1 MIPQSSFI
9 GIYLMIAIGVILPL
23 GVAIW
28 WLRKSH
34 DKIKT
39 VLIGAATWFIF
50 AIILEA
56 IPKLLLLDPAKP
68 IGRTI
73 LGNAALATLVAAMI
87 AGIFE
92 ETGRLV
98 AFKFVLKKEKNK
110 ETSISHGIGHG
121 GFEALYLLGI
131 SGVQYLSYA
140 SMINAGK
147 FQELIDAASAQ
158 GADVSSLNAL
168 PQVLQSINALT
179 SCFAGV
185 ERIFAMLLHVG
196 LSILVFYA
204 VKRSKGGLYFLAVL
218 LHALFDVPAALYQF
232 GIIKNVFVVET
243 ILAVYAVGF
252 FIVVYKK
259 LYSIDLDL

>member
-1 MIPQSSFI
+1 
-9 GIYLMIAIGVILPL
+9 MIAFGVILPL
-23 GVAIW
+23 GVTIW

-34 DKIKT
+34 EKIKT
-39 VLIGAATWFIF
+39 VLVGAATWLVF
-50 AIILEA
+50 AVILEA
-56 IPKLLLLDPAKP
+56 IPKMFLLNPAKS

-73 LGNAALATLVAAMI
+73 LGNAALATSVAALI

-98 AFKFVLKKEKNK
+98 AFKLILNKDKNK
-110 ETSISHGIGHG
+110 ETSVSHGIGHG
-121 GFEALYLLGI
+121 GFEALYLLGV

-147 FQELIDAASAQ
+147 FQELIDAAAAQ
-158 GADVSSLNAL
+158 GADVSSLKTL
-168 PQVLQSINALT
+168 PQTLQSINALT

-218 LHALFDVPAALYQF
+218 FHALFDVPAALYQF
-232 GIIKNVFVVET
+232 GIIKNVFVVEAL
-243 ILAVYAVGF
+243 LAVYAIGF

-259 LYSIDLDL
+259 LYSRDFNL